1 MPVRSPT
8 MNTAVDQ
15 TMMQTQE
22 LPGMKSNNIPVLE
35 EAEET
40 NENVSKEKLTN
51 MKLMMKTFVLG
62 ALREKEQGNHSRY
75 NELVE
80 ILSKDP
86 SSPDAP
92 STLKLFTWIVV
103 LSQCVSL
110 LDKSCATLVE
120 AALQIDWSFRN
131 RAFVNAYIDFLENLV
146 SAHAF
151 YVVPILN
158 SLAQGFRYRLHVPE
172 GTTVTRSKSYER
184 CHEALQC
191 ILQLIPTGTNSLF
204 VSLVRFMPHKRFN
217 TAEQAA
223 YIKNILYVSE
233 YVPVLRKQ
241 ILGIVIDQMVQIDAQ
256 IQIELDEMDEDIEFD
271 VYDMNFDND
280 YDSEDSDEEIEEDE
294 DDIEDDV
301 SVDSQASHEDT
312 DRKDSINQIKYMV
325 RKLDAMMHLSFQYF
339 SKCSQQATV
348 EVQNEIFYALV
359 DIFDR
364 AVLKTLKSR
373 YTQFL
378 LFYFCSLNV
387 NVYSEHFLEH
397 LIQHI
402 TDPMKPNVTRVAA
415 AAYISS
421 YVARAKFLEPSTIQR
436 VILTL
441 SVWCDS
447 YLEQYEPSLKSLDC
461 TRHDVFY
468 AVIQATMYIFCFR
481 WRDLVVD
488 NELELEEDM
497 EEDMFAEEH
506 RHLTQPQTGFGNGA
520 TRTWCVGL
528 RNLPRLVMS
537 KFNPLKLCAPAVVRQ
552 FAKLARNTH
561 FMYVYPVLEKNREI
575 FVPGLGGSNLL
586 QTVQTF
592 FPFDPYKLEG
602 SRVFVDN
609 IYFEWISE
617 EDEEDDDTDEED
629 DDSEEEEDVASGMMA
644 MSISPSPTH
653 YLH

>member
-8 MNTAVDQ
+8 MNATVDQ
-15 TMMQTQE
+15 TMIQDSPT
-22 LPGMKSNNIPVLE
+22 LKANAVLA

-62 ALREKEQGNHSRY
+62 ALREKEQGNNTRY

-86 SSPDAP
+86 ASPDAP
-92 STLKLFTWIVV
+92 STLKLYTWIVV

-131 RAFVNAYIDFLENLV
+131 RSFVNSYIDFLENLV

-158 SLAQGFRYRLHVPE
+158 SIVQGFRYRLHVPE
-172 GTTVTRSKSYER
+172 GTIITRTISYER
-184 CHEALQC
+184 CHELLQC
-191 ILQLIPTGTNSLF
+191 ILQLIPTGANSLF

-271 VYDMNFDND
+271 VYDMNFDKD
-280 YDSEDSDEEIEEDE
+280 YDSENSDDEEDE
-294 DDIEDDV
+294 EEDEEAEISDDASI
-301 SVDSQASHEDT
+301 DSQVSHVDA

-339 SKCSQQATV
+339 AKCAQSATV
-348 EVQNEIFYALV
+348 DVQNEIFYALV

-447 YLEQYEPSLKSLDC
+447 YLEQYESSLKSLDC
-461 TRHDVFY
+461 TKHDVFY

-481 WRDLVVD
+481 WRDLVID
-488 NELELEEDM
+488 NELEMDDDM

-506 RHLTQPQTGFGNGA
+506 RHLTQPESGFGNGA

-602 SRVFVDN
+602 SRVFVDS
-609 IYFEWISE
+609 IYFEWIAEDDEDDEDSDE
-617 EDEEDDDTDEED
+617 EDEEETED
-629 DDSEEEEDVASGMMA
+629 EDVSSGMMA

>member
-1 MPVRSPT
+1 MPVRSPDIT
-8 MNTAVDQ
+8 SVDQ
-15 TMMQTQE
+15 PMGS
-22 LPGMKSNNIPVLE
+22 PKSLTE
-35 EAEET
+35 REET
-40 NENVSKEKLTN
+40 NENVSKEKMTN

-62 ALREKEQGNHSRY
+62 ALREKEQGNTSRY

-80 ILSKDP
+80 ILSRDP
-86 SSPDAP
+86 SSPEAP

-120 AALQIDWSFRN
+120 AALQVDWSFRN

-158 SLAQGFRYRLHVPE
+158 TVVQGFRYRVRVPE
-172 GTTVTRSKSYER
+172 GSNVTRSKSYER
-184 CHEALQC
+184 SHEALQC

-256 IQIELDEMDEDIEFD
+256 IQIELDEMDQDIEAD
-271 VYDMNFDND
+271 VYDMNFDKD
-280 YDSEDSDEEIEEDE
+280 YESENSDDDMSDE
-294 DDIEDDV
+294 DDDDDS
-301 SVDSQASHEDT
+301 SVDSRTSNHGV
-312 DRKDSINQIKYMV
+312 DRKDSIIQIKHMV
-325 RKLDAMMHLSFQYF
+325 RKLDAMMHLAFQYF
-339 SKCSQQATV
+339 SKCASSASV
-348 EVQNEIFYALV
+348 DVQNEIFYALV

-387 NVYSEHFLEH
+387 NVYSDYFLEH

-402 TDPMKPNVTRVAA
+402 TDPLKPNVTRVAA

-421 YVARAKFLEPSTIQR
+421 YVARAKFLDPSTIQR
-436 VILTL
+436 VVLTL
-441 SVWCDS
+441 SAWCGS
-447 YLEQYEPSLKSLDC
+447 YVDQYEPNVRSLDC
-461 TRHDVFY
+461 TKHDVFY

-481 WRDLVVD
+481 WRDLVIN
-488 NELELEEDM
+488 NELQLEEELF
-497 EEDMFAEEH
+497 EEEIMDEEH
-506 RHLTQPQTGFGNGA
+506 RELTHPESGFGHAA

-537 KFNPLKLCAPAVVRQ
+537 KFNPLKLCAPSVVTQ
-552 FAKLARNTH
+552 FAKLSRNTH
-561 FMYVYPVLEKNREI
+561 FMYVYPVLEKNRDI

-592 FPFDPYKLEG
+592 FPFDPYKLDG
-602 SRVFVDN
+602 SRVFVDD
-609 IYFEWISE
+609 IYFDWIAE
-617 EDEEDDDTDEED
+617 DDEEE
-629 DDSEEEEDVASGMMA
+629 DSEEEEEDSEDEDVTSGMMA

-653 YLH
+653 YLN